1 MCLYFLIFNK
11 ICKYSRKHKMPKSTQ
26 EKNREFKL
34 TSKVSIIENKLGV
47 KYLFFPRNPA
57 PDGFIG
63 ELYQTL
69 KKHIVLILNRL

>member
-1 MCLYFLIFNK
+1 
-11 ICKYSRKHKMPKSTQ
+11 MPKSTQ

-47 KYLFFPRNPA
+47 KYLFFPRNPG